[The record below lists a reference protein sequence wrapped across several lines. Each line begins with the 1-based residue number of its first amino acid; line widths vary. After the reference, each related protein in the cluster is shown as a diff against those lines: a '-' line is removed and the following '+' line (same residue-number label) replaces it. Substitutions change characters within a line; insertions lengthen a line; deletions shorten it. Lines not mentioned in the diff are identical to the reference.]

1 MYYLSSK
8 MKSIYLFSPWTV
20 RSDAKLLIPGIASFI
35 ADVLIFPRRSIY
47 AAALRGLAL
56 SPFMRRP
63 YRLRFV
69 MKGVTFENVG
79 EVFLDTDVMVREGVL
94 VRGELVMEEQSHLGA
109 GCIVHGPVRIGARTT
124 LNYRCEAYAE
134 TVIGANCSIGPG
146 VKFLSMAHE
155 LGSEDFRAGNFCSNP
170 IRVGD
175 GAWIGAY
182 SVVLGGVTI
191 GKGAVVGAGS
201 LVTKD
206 VPDNHLAMGHPA
218 EILRKLGPG
227 YGGGPPGSPMRPD
240 KIRWA

>member
-1 MYYLSSK
+1 M
-8 MKSIYLFSPWTV
+8 YLFSPWTA
-20 RSDAKLLIPGIASFI
+20 RGDAKLLIPGIVSFI

-47 AAALRGLAL
+47 AAALRGLVL
-56 SPFMRRP
+56 SPLMRGPCRV
-63 YRLRFV
+63 RFV
-69 MKGVTFENVG
+69 MKGVTFEDPG
-79 EVFLDTDVMVREGVL
+79 RVFLDTDVVVQEGVW
-94 VRGELVMEEQSHLGA
+94 VRGGLTMGPKAQIGRECVIQ
-109 GCIVHGPVRIGARTT
+109 GPVTIGGSTMVSHRSEILAQTS
-124 LNYRCEAYAE
+124 
-134 TVIGANCSIGPG
+134 IGSNCSIGPG

-155 LGSEDFRAGNFCSNP
+155 LGSENLRAGNFFSKP

-175 GAWIGAY
+175 GAWVGAY

-218 EILRKLGPG
+218 KVVKKLGPG

-240 KIRWA
+240 KTRWA